1 VLLLFLIKE
10 VIQLNKANVLKFLN
24 GTKAKISKHSPAIL
38 IGFAIVS
45 GGAAVVLA
53 VKETPKALKR
63 IEEKKEEY
71 QVDKLSPWETVKTT
85 WPCYVPAAAT
95 FVFAAGCALG
105 SQSIHV
111 KRNAALAAAYKI
123 SETALVEYRDKVVE
137 TIGEKKEKAVR
148 TEVAKEQIKKTPY
161 NPQNVYSTGK
171 GKTICF
177 DTLTSRYFE
186 CDVDFIKAAAVK
198 LNQDMQLSICSTKCM
213 NDFYYAINLD
223 PIDPSVG
230 DNLGWS
236 ATYPIHLDID
246 YGPVSEDDSR
256 ACAVIGHYN
265 PPRYDW

>member
-10 VIQLNKANVLKFLN
+10 VIPLNKANVLKFLN

-95 FVFAAGCALG
+95 FVFAAGCAIG

-123 SETALVEYRDKVVE
+123 SETALVDYRDKVLDN
-137 TIGEKKEKAVR
+137 IGEKKEKAVR
-148 TEVAKEQIKKTPY
+148 TQVAQEQIKKTPY
-161 NPQNVYSTGK
+161 TPENVVSTGR
-171 GKTICF
+171 GKTICL
-177 DTLTSRYFE
+177 DPLSQRYFE
-186 CDVDFIKAAAVK
+186 CDVDVIRAAAVK
-198 LNQDMQLSICSTKCM
+198 LNQEMQLSICSTKSI
-213 NDFYYAINLD
+213 NDFYDAIGLD
-223 PIDPSVG
+223 PVDYSVG
-230 DNLGWS
+230 DMLGWS
-236 ATYPIHLDID
+236 ATYPIHLDIE
-246 YGPVSEDDSR
+246 YGPVSDDDSR
-256 ACAVIGHYN
+256 ACAVISHYN
-265 PPRYDW
+265 PPKYDY